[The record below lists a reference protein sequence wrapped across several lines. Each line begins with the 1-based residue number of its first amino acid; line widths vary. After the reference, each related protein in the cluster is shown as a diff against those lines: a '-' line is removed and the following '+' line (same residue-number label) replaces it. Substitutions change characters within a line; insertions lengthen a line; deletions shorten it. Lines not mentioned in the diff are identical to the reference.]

1 MQKLF
6 WVPAGAPGGARNTL
20 TRRTGCPP
28 GVVGMGVGTTVT
40 PPPLP
45 TPPPMTF
52 VSAEESPFDVY
63 DEETVVMHERKQKQT
78 FKIDTNANLPIA
90 LFVQYQVPSLQ

>member
-1 MQKLF
+1 
-6 WVPAGAPGGARNTL
+6 
-20 TRRTGCPP
+20 
-28 GVVGMGVGTTVT
+28 
-40 PPPLP
+40 
-45 TPPPMTF
+45 MTF